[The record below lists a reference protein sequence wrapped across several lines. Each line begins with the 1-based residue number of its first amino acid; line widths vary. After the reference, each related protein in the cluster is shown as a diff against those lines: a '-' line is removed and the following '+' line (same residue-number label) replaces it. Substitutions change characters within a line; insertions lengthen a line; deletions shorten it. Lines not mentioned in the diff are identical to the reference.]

1 MGNAG
6 KMEKPACLFGASFR
20 REREKKGFS
29 FWELVHRAAYYP
41 ANIRRIEEG
50 RLQPGLRMAFRL
62 LNAIGA
68 EPGNFMAALAR
79 EHADRLP
86 KSASCMGSMAL
97 SYVLAP
103 LQEGQKSLFGPLLT
117 QARLAA
123 QVSQTAM
130 ARAAGYSL
138 RNMSVVEK
146 GLQEPGVVTA
156 LALVMTT
163 GVDVEDFFRTL
174 HAGWQEPRTLA

>member
-1 MGNAG
+1 MRNAG

-29 FWELVHRAAYYP
+29 FWDLVYRAAYYP
-41 ANIRRIEEG
+41 ANIKRIEEG
-50 RLQPGLRMAFRL
+50 TLQPGLHLAFRL
-62 LNAIGA
+62 MDAIDA
-68 EPGNFMAALAR
+68 EPGAFMADLAR

-86 KSASCMGSMAL
+86 QSL
-97 SYVLAP
+97 SGLNTVTVSYMLP
-103 LQEGQKSLFGPLLT
+103 QPQEGQKSLFGPLLA

-123 QVSQTAM
+123 SVSQTAM
-130 ARAAGYSL
+130 AKAAGYNL

-146 GLQEPGVVTA
+146 GLQEPGVMTA

-163 GVDVEDFFRTL
+163 GADVEEFFRTL
-174 HAGWQEPRTLA
+174 HAGTLEQKALA